1 MNPLGLFA
9 RGTPSAGTADASAA
23 RGVSDGRSSRAVL
36 NALAQLVDRLTELAA
51 IPSTAGI
58 PYDTAFV
65 AVRDALRQLA
75 ARSREG
81 LMLCRVQDDTL
92 LIDGAPLAAS
102 IMRASP
108 TDEAM
113 LRLTTQVN
121 GLGIG
126 SITVREGAAPGE
138 LLTLARLLARQ
149 RVVEA
154 PRSSNDSET
163 PTMVAAFGGDPF
175 ADEIL
180 RTWSVLVT
188 PVALTR
194 AHVTGTLA
202 PSSALARLAAART
215 DDATSSAVRMLM
227 DVLDDAEVR
236 GDAGVIEGIA
246 NALMARLRVV
256 GSGAG
261 RTAIEGGIRQLL
273 RPGALDL
280 LARCLPRS
288 TDRGTLLQL
297 FARAGDAGVE
307 TLIGHLLIA
316 DDAVGRRA
324 FFDGIV
330 AIDVGSLM
338 LFELLRDSRW
348 YVVRNAAALLGEMG
362 VEHADSAMLPLLT
375 HSDDRIRIAV
385 ARALMRLR
393 TPKALQALHAKIDD
407 PTAEVRRLSA
417 AAFGLAGGAGS
428 GLRPPAARLSAALEN
443 ENDEDVALEMLAAL
457 GRLGSA
463 DAVQRLL
470 RIAIPTSQ
478 ELAAGSQRDSWVRVA
493 ALEALVRARGH
504 AMLLVIET
512 LLTDADPAVS
522 AAASRLRDTVT
533 S

>member
-1 MNPLGLFA
+1 MFA
-9 RGTPSAGTADASAA
+9 RGTPSAGTPDAVAV
-23 RGVSDGRSSRAVL
+23 RGASDGRSSRAVL
-36 NALAQLVDRLTELAA
+36 KALAQLVDRLTDLAA
-51 IPSTAGI
+51 IPSTAGV

-81 LMLCRVQDDTL
+81 SMLCRVRDNALQ
-92 LIDGAPLAAS
+92 IDGAPVAS
-102 IMRASP
+102 FNVRAPSNDA
-108 TDEAM
+108 TVA
-113 LRLTTQVN
+113 RLTTRVN
-121 GLGIG
+121 ALGIG

-138 LLTLARLLARQ
+138 LLTLARLLAQQ
-149 RVVEA
+149 RIADA
-154 PRSSNDSET
+154 PRSSGESET
-163 PTMVAAFGGDPF
+163 PTMVAAFGGDPL

-188 PVALTR
+188 PVLHAR
-194 AHVTGTLA
+194 ADGVSTST
-202 PSSALARLAAART
+202 PSSALGRLAAART
-215 DDATSSAVRMLM
+215 DDATTSAVRLLIE
-227 DVLDDAEVR
+227 VLDDAQIR
-236 GDAGVIEGIA
+236 GDAVVIEGIA
-246 NALMARLRVV
+246 IALMARLRVV

-261 RTAIEGGIRQLL
+261 RVAIEGGIRHLL

-297 FARAGDAGVE
+297 IARAGDAGVE

-330 AIDVGSLM
+330 AIDVGSLL

-417 AAFGLAGGAGS
+417 AAFGLASGAGS
-428 GLRPPAARLSAALEN
+428 GLRPPAARLSAALES
-443 ENDEDVALEMLAAL
+443 EADEDVALEMLAAL

-470 RIAIPTSQ
+470 RIAVPTSQ
-478 ELAAGSQRDSWVRVA
+478 ELAAGMQRDSWVRVA

-504 AMLLVIET
+504 AMLVVIET
-512 LLTDADPAVS
+512 LLTDADTEV
-522 AAASRLRDTVT
+522 AAAAVRLRDTVT

>member
-1 MNPLGLFA
+1 MFV
-9 RGTPSAGTADASAA
+9 RGTPSAGTPDAASV
-23 RGVSDGRSSRAVL
+23 RGASDGRSSLAVL
-36 NALAQLVDRLTELAA
+36 RALAQLVDRLTDLAA
-51 IPSTAGI
+51 IPSTAGVQ
-58 PYDTAFV
+58 YDTAFI

-75 ARSREG
+75 ARSRDG
-81 LMLCRVQDDTL
+81 SMLCRVRDAALQ
-92 LIDGAPLAAS
+92 IDGAPFMTSDA
-102 IMRASP
+102 RARG
-108 TDEAM
+108 DEATM
-113 LRLTTQVN
+113 ARLTTRVN
-121 GLGIG
+121 GLGVG

-138 LLTLARLLARQ
+138 LLTLARLLAQQ
-149 RVVEA
+149 RIADA
-154 PRSSNDSET
+154 PKSSSESET
-163 PTMVAAFGGDPF
+163 PTMVAAFGGDPH

-188 PVALTR
+188 PAAITR
-194 AHVTGTLA
+194 VDGASTAA

-215 DDATSSAVRMLM
+215 DDATVSAIRMLM
-227 DVLDDAEVR
+227 DVLDDAQVR
-236 GDAGVIEGIA
+236 GDAVVIEGIA
-246 NALMARLRVV
+246 SALMARLRVI

-261 RTAIEGGIRQLL
+261 RVAIEGGIRQLL

-288 TDRGTLLQL
+288 ADRSTLLQL
-297 FARAGDAGVE
+297 IARAGDAGVE

-316 DDAVGRRA
+316 DDAMGRRA

-362 VEHADSAMLPLLT
+362 IEHADSAMLPLLAHT
-375 HSDDRIRIAV
+375 DDRIRIAV

-417 AAFGLAGGAGS
+417 AAFGLASGAGS
-428 GLRPPAARLSAALEN
+428 GLRPPAARLSAALES
-443 ENDEDVALEMLAAL
+443 ESDEDVALEMLAAL

-470 RIAIPTSQ
+470 RIAVPTSQ
-478 ELAAGSQRDSWVRVA
+478 ELAVGSQRDSWVRVA

-504 AMLLVIET
+504 AMLAVIET
-512 LLTDADPAVS
+512 LLTDADTEV
-522 AAASRLRDTVT
+522 AAAAVRLRDTVT
-533 S
+533 T